1 MRWAGGS
8 ALTESASGHSSW
20 QARRMSLYAVR
31 LDLRTRSPLSARRIA
46 DLQGGR
52 WDITAIGQPRG
63 RRLAITMSMES
74 SDAVGALI
82 RAQHLILG
90 QQPGDITHAEVSYIG
105 DAPERRRRRRSGQE
119 R

>member
-1 MRWAGGS
+1 
-8 ALTESASGHSSW
+8 
-20 QARRMSLYAVR
+20 MSLYAVR
-31 LDLRTRSPLSARRIA
+31 LDLRTRSPLSAQRIA

-63 RRLAITMSMES
+63 RRLAITMAMES

-82 RAQHLILG
+82 RAQHMILD
-90 QQPGDITHAEVSYIG
+90 QELGDITHAEVSYVG
-105 DAPERRRRRRSGQE
+105 AAPVRRRRRRPATG